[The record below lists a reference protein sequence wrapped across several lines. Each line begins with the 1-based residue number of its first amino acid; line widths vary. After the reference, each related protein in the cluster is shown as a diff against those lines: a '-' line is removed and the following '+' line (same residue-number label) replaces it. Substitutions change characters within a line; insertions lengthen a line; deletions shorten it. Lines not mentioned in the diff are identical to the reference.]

1 MLDDFKDKHELAYNI
16 IINELRYNKIS
27 HAYLIDQND
36 NDDSFEFVMAF
47 IKALICSKHSSNN
60 KNCNNC
66 YLCKRIDDGNY
77 PEIKIIEPD
86 GMFIKKQ
93 QILDLQKEFSRTSVE
108 GSKKIYVIKE
118 CDKMRAEAANSMLK
132 FLEEPDNDIVA
143 ILMTNNYNN
152 VLKTIISRCQIIK
165 LSKKNID
172 IAEKDETYIYNLAS
186 NFVDCLE
193 KNGVRTLINIKD
205 IFADNSFLKDRQN
218 VILLI
223 DNMIDIYYFSL
234 KCKIKNNNQTFI
246 CSNNDVNKLIEKIKI
261 LNFIRD
267 KIKYNINI
275 NLLIDNIIVNIGG
288 A

>member
-16 IINELRYNKIS
+16 IINELKNNKIS

-36 NDDSFEFVMAF
+36 NDDAIDFVMSF
-47 IKALICSKHSSNN
+47 IKAIICNNHYSNN
-60 KNCNNC
+60 ENCNNC

-165 LSKKNID
+165 LNKKNVDENNEND
-172 IAEKDETYIYNLAS
+172 INVHNLAL
-186 NFVDCLE
+186 NFIDCLE
-193 KNGVRTLINIKD
+193 KNGIRTLINIKD
-205 IFADNSFLKDRQN
+205 IFVDNSFLKDRQN

-234 KCKIKNNNQTFI
+234 KCKLSNNNETII
-246 CSNNDVNKLIEKIKI
+246 CSNNNVNKLIEKIDY
-261 LNFIRD
+261 LNLIRD
-267 KIKYNINI
+267 KIKFNINI
-275 NLLIDNIIVNIGG
+275 NLLIDNIVVNIGG